1 MILPKIVAIGIYNSD
16 LAVKN
21 LKVTK
26 KRTTTM
32 FEIELPIDRGGV
44 SYIDEEELPITPDM
58 VICAKPGQ
66 TRHSKL
72 PFKCYYIH
80 MILEEGE
87 LYESLMRCPVFVRP
101 DRMERYRDIFIAL
114 CRHYEQGLE
123 NDHIRIQSLILELV
137 YLLNKDTKKMVY
149 GGKSKIGNRNA
160 IHAVID
166 YIGKNLTADLSLEQV
181 AAVAKISP
189 IHFHNCF
196 KQATGRTLREYVEE
210 QRIKKA
216 TNLIVSTDW
225 TLTRISN
232 ECGFSSQAYF
242 SHVFKRRL
250 GQTPRE
256 YAKGVFDQYEKELP

>member
-21 LKVTK
+21 VKITK
-26 KRTTTM
+26 SRKTTM
-32 FEIELPIDRGGV
+32 FEIELPLGRGGV
-44 SYIDEEELPITPDM
+44 SYIDADEMPIDSDF

-66 TRHSKL
+66 MRHSKL

-80 MILEEGE
+80 MIVEEGE

-101 DRMERYRDIFIAL
+101 ERVDRYRDIFISL
-114 CRHYEQGLE
+114 CHHYEQGLE
-123 NDHIRIQSLILELV
+123 NDLIRIQSLVLELV
-137 YLLNKDTKKMVY
+137 YLLNKDAKKAVY
-149 GGKSKIGNRNA
+149 RGKSKSSNRNS
-160 IHAVID
+160 INKVID
-166 YIGKNLTADLSLEQV
+166 YIGKNLTSDLSLDAV
-181 AAVAKISP
+181 AAVANISP

-242 SHVFKRRL
+242 SHVFKRRI
-250 GQTPRE
+250 GRTPRE